1 MDVTTWTAI
10 GAVATAVTAVMAI
23 WTLWALRQDSRD
35 RTRPVMVAIL
45 KQAVLTRNY
54 ELHIVNLG
62 SSVAKNIQVTF
73 EPELPNLSGT
83 IHENA
88 QSFAVW
94 SIQRRYEKPIPSL
107 PPGQVFDNLYQDS
120 ENNDQPVPDTIIV
133 SFSYRDDR
141 NRKYFDKYE
150 LSTYVLGLQT
160 GAYPSTDSEKG
171 MNMRLVKAIESIA
184 RGLGHP

>member
-1 MDVTTWTAI
+1 MDVTAWTAI
-10 GAVATAVTAVMAI
+10 GAVATTVTAVMAI
-23 WTLWALRQDSRD
+23 WTLWALRKDSRD
-35 RTRPVMVAIL
+35 RTRPVMVAML

-62 SSVAKNIQVTF
+62 NSVAKDVQVTF
-73 EPELPNLSGT
+73 DPELPKLSGT
-83 IHENA
+83 IHENVD
-88 QSFAVW
+88 SFAVW

-120 ENNDQPVPDTIIV
+120 EDNDQPVPDAITV
-133 SFSYRDDR
+133 SFDYRDDR

-171 MNMRLVKAIESIA
+171 IHKRLVKAIESIA